1 MLGTLDSYGIVII
14 IPIPIK
20 LGFSAFFF
28 FFFGKWL
35 VAMKHETAASHRL
48 RAFYTALPM
57 LE

>member
-28 FFFGKWL
+28 FFGKWL
-35 VAMKHETAASHRL
+35 VAMNHETAAASHRL